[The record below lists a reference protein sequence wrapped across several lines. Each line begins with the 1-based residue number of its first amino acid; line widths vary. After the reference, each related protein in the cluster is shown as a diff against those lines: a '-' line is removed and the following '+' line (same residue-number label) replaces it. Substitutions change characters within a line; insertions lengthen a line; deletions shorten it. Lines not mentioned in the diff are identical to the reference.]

1 MLKIYVPMSL
11 SIDWGWRDP
20 VDIFPGVEMRS
31 LKLLVVSL
39 GKSYYDTTHPL
50 PMSELIR
57 ASPCLQRLVIEAT
70 HQHTELENV
79 SRDGVHGRIIP
90 RAYFDNE
97 DGGARMYYDGEIPRT
112 YFHLK
117 EVEFVGYRNVT
128 NHFNMVQ
135 NGVTQKNII
144 VDPRSFKLC
153 DHRLEGRFAGHNFED
168 EMVARAHAKDNLK
181 KYVPSRINGSYYL
194 SCRSS
199 KLLRLAYLAK
209 DGDTCGPSRLR
220 SISTAQPC
228 RFKNSKDGRCKYV
241 EWVNRLILSLISSD
255 STNLHEFRVLF
266 DLSESETQWIDD
278 WLSFAVSRKVERIEL
293 ILIDVIS
300 IDRRHYNFP
309 YKSGNFSS
317 NLRVLKKLSLK
328 SVNVNGEDI
337 GFLLGNCPL
346 LGELYVSVSKDL
358 NSLEIIGTFPSFK
371 CLEIYLCPNLN
382 SFVGILGMFR
392 SVLPQLHML
401 KIYVPTSLSIDW
413 RWRDPVDI
421 FPDVEMRSLK
431 LLVVSL
437 GKSYYDTTDP
447 LPMSELI
454 RASPCLQRLVIEAT
468 HQHTE
473 LENVSRDGVH
483 GRIIPRAYFDDEDGG
498 ARMYYDGEIP
508 RAYFHLKKVK
518 FVGYRGVT
526 NHFNMIMELVRNGVA
541 LKNLIVDPRS
551 FELCEHRLWD
561 RVAGHNFEDEMV
573 ARAHAKDHLKKHVPS
588 RINVEIL

>member
-1 MLKIYVPMSL
+1 MVKVKREQWEDECKA
-11 SIDWGWRDP
+11 SIDRISLLPNDVLGFILSFMPFKQAIATSLLSKRWRYMWTLTTK
-20 VDIFPGVEMRS
+20 VDLDG
-31 LKLLVVSL
+31 
-39 GKSYYDTTHPL
+39 TT
-50 PMSELIR
+50 
-57 ASPCLQRLVIEAT
+57 
-70 HQHTELENV
+70 
-79 SRDGVHGRIIP
+79 
-90 RAYFDNE
+90 
-97 DGGARMYYDGEIPRT
+97 
-112 YFHLK
+112 
-117 EVEFVGYRNVT
+117 
-128 NHFNMVQ
+128 
-135 NGVTQKNII
+135 
-144 VDPRSFKLC
+144 
-153 DHRLEGRFAGHNFED
+153 
-168 EMVARAHAKDNLK
+168 
-181 KYVPSRINGSYYL
+181 
-194 SCRSS
+194 
-199 KLLRLAYLAK
+199 LLR
-209 DGDTCGPSRLR
+209 
-220 SISTAQPC
+220 
-228 RFKNSKDGRCKYV
+228 RFKNSEDGRCKYV

-278 WLSFAVSRKVERIEL
+278 WLSFAVSRKVERLEL

-309 YKSGNFSS
+309 YKSGNFPS

-346 LGELYVSVSKDL
+346 LGELSVSVSKAL

-382 SFVGILGMFR
+382 SFVVRDSGVGCIKYYGGRVLDRFLLSNVPLLTHLWIFAILPNRIKGILGMFR

-401 KIYVPTSLSIDW
+401 KIYVPMSLSIDW

-483 GRIIPRAYFDDEDGG
+483 GRIILRAYFDDEDGG

-508 RAYFHLKKVK
+508 RAYFHLKKVE

-541 LKNLIVDPRS
+541 LKNIIVDPRS

-561 RVAGHNFEDEMV
+561 RVARYNFEDEMV
-573 ARAHAKDHLKKHVPS
+573 ARAHAKDHLKKYVPS